1 MIRLSSRLQTIANK
15 IERGSRLADI
25 GSDHALLPVF
35 LAQQGVVRTAIAG
48 ELNPGPFEAARKQV
62 REAGLERR
70 IDVRRGDGLSVLKP
84 GEADT
89 VTIAGMGGGLIV
101 NILTAGKPQ
110 LAGVNWLVLQPN
122 VGEELVRRWLL
133 QEGWLLREEDILE
146 EDGKIYEVLCA
157 VRLADAERWN
167 EELYRPCRIGDLEL
181 GADDLLRF
189 GPRLVRQPAEP
200 FVRKWQGEIAKLE
213 SIAKQ
218 MAESQHEQAAAKRG
232 AMLADIDRLR
242 RLVAVIMEKG
252 K

>member
-1 MIRLSSRLQTIANK
+1 M
-15 IERGSRLADI
+15 ADI

-48 ELNPGPFEAARKQV
+48 ELNPGPYEAARKQV
-62 REAGLERR
+62 KEAGLESR
-70 IDVRRGDGLSVLKP
+70 IAVRRGDGLSVLEP

-101 NILTAGKPQ
+101 SILTAGKPQ
-110 LAGVNWLVLQPN
+110 LEGVNWLVLQPN

-157 VRLADAERWN
+157 SRSRDADRWN
-167 EELYRPCRIGDLEL
+167 KELYQPFRFGDMEL
-181 GADDLLRF
+181 GADELLRF
-189 GPRLVRQPAEP
+189 GPRLVRQPGET
-200 FVRKWQGEIAKLE
+200 FVRKWQDETAKLE
-213 SIAKQ
+213 QIAKQ
-218 MAESQHEQAAAKRG
+218 LAESQQEQAAAKRG

-242 RLVAVIMEKG
+242 RLLAAIKEKG
-252 K
+252 L